1 MNHYNPHQT
10 HHVPSVCSD
19 SDSCSEEDKN
29 FNIPSSTHNPTR
41 KRRRGIIE
49 KRRRD
54 RINTSLSELKR
65 LVPQA
70 LEKSGSAKLEKA
82 EILQM
87 TVEHLKNFNANN
99 LGGYTDNTRL
109 ARDYHGVGFRECA
122 TEVSRYLVSVEGLD
136 IQDPLR
142 IRLMSH
148 LQMFIAQ
155 RSSQPATPHPG
166 MPPAT
171 PTVSAGN
178 HYQTAWGATPPPPP
192 AAYNSYSSPDMFD
205 PYYGSAAAAHA
216 AAAGSIP
223 VRPPSSAPNP
233 SSTPAT
239 NYTMTMTATAGGVTH
254 PTPIGFTA
262 SVQANPLMIPPYQ
275 VPPHHI
281 PSSEVTATSAAS
293 TTPNYTNLTSSKPY
307 RPWGAEMAC

>member
-87 TVEHLKNFNANN
+87 TVEHLKNFK
-99 LGGYTDNTRL
+99 
-109 ARDYHGVGFRECA
+109 
-122 TEVSRYLVSVEGLD
+122 LVAITLLLFHKPWQSVLE
-136 IQDPLR
+136 I
-142 IRLMSH
+142 S
-148 LQMFIAQ
+148 
-155 RSSQPATPHPG
+155 
-166 MPPAT
+166 
-171 PTVSAGN
+171 
-178 HYQTAWGATPPPPP
+178 Y
-192 AAYNSYSSPDMFD
+192 YKSYSERKFLFD
-205 PYYGSAAAAHA
+205 ELFY
-216 AAAGSIP
+216 
-223 VRPPSSAPNP
+223 
-233 SSTPAT
+233 STAKV
-239 NYTMTMTATAGGVTH
+239 N
-254 PTPIGFTA
+254 TA
-262 SVQANPLMIPPYQ
+262 SI
-275 VPPHHI
+275 
-281 PSSEVTATSAAS
+281 
-293 TTPNYTNLTSSKPY
+293 
-307 RPWGAEMAC
+307 

>member
-1 MNHYNPHQT
+1 MNHYNTLPHHTTTQGT
-10 HHVPSVCSD
+10 D
-19 SDSCSEEDKN
+19 SDSCSEDDFSRN
-29 FNIPSSTHNPTR
+29 NVPHSSSGGIHNPTR

-87 TVEHLKNFNANN
+87 TVDHLKTVNTNN
-99 LGGYTDNTRL
+99 LGYDNTRV

-122 TEVSRYLVSVEGLD
+122 SEVSRYLVSVEGLD

-155 RSSQPATPHPG
+155 RSSQPH
-166 MPPAT
+166 
-171 PTVSAGN
+171 
-178 HYQTAWGATPPPPP
+178 Q
-192 AAYNSYSSPDMFD
+192 
-205 PYYGSAAAAHA
+205 
-216 AAAGSIP
+216 
-223 VRPPSSAPNP
+223 
-233 SSTPAT
+233 STPAAVHPTHPTHHYSSWGSTPAYNPPPSAYDHYDPFYGPQRSPQASTAAPAPT
-239 NYTMTMTATAGGVTH
+239 NYTMTMTATAGST

-262 SVQANPLMIPPYQ
+262 SVQANPLMANY
-275 VPPHHI
+275 HHP
-281 PSSEVTATSAAS
+281 PSSGGLETATSSAPTVTSAAQ
-293 TTPNYTNLTSSKPY
+293 NYANLSSSKPY

>member
-1 MNHYNPHQT
+1 MYPYTSYNHQT
-10 HHVPSVCSD
+10 STNTQQANES
-19 SDSCSEEDKN
+19 SDSCSEEDFK
-29 FNIPSSTHNPTR
+29 PTHQPGNPTR

-54 RINTSLSELKR
+54 RINTSLSELKK

-87 TVEHLKNFNANN
+87 TVDHLKH
-99 LGGYTDNTRL
+99 LNTSYDQSRV

-122 TEVSRYLVSVEGLD
+122 TEVSRYLVSVEGMD

-155 RSSQPATPHPG
+155 RNSH
-166 MPPAT
+166 
-171 PTVSAGN
+171 VS
-178 HYQTAWGATPPPPP
+178 TPPNQYCNWGSGYNPPNP
-192 AAYNSYSSPDMFD
+192 PTYGYENSGSGSSP
-205 PYYGSAAAAHA
+205 A
-216 AAAGSIP
+216 
-223 VRPPSSAPNP
+223 
-233 SSTPAT
+233 
-239 NYTMTMTATAGGVTH
+239 NYTMTMTASVPNPA
-254 PTPIGFTA
+254 IGFTA
-262 SVQANPLMIPPYQ
+262 HVQANPLVYHPPPTSES
-275 VPPHHI
+275 VTT
-281 PSSEVTATSAAS
+281 SSAS
-293 TTPNYTNLTSSKPY
+293 TPNYTNLTSSKPY